1 VLDLN
6 LLEQNPIFVLD
17 TNALNRLPRELL
29 EVFDFYCPQGVVREV
44 ERWTSLLEL
53 LPQHMVRLEEEIAHL
68 GEILKIKDWLEEAR
82 GMERYPEV
90 SELVERLFL
99 EEKLSELSSKRNIE
113 EWEEAIKQEGQR
125 ILDELER
132 ERRNYNLAVVKAVLT
147 SALSRGQRV
156 RLEAQEEPSQPDL
169 MRRYLGDRDDLK
181 VISSWCRKAAGQL
194 KIDFEEG
201 EEFLSL
207 GPKKA
212 SEESPVPFFSYS
224 YLRQAEEEREK
235 KLKELERV
243 RRGHE
248 ELQRRGEERE
258 NALSLIEE
266 LRNRGRVI
274 PRKDD
279 WITSSLHSYTA
290 LLSKTLAR
298 DVLRE
303 HAPLLAKGEK
313 GLPLVE
319 KGLEL
324 YRRRAVKGVEEA
336 YEERLKGKLRSH
348 FSQLLEQI
356 ERERPEKDAEAF
368 VSALADDFQSEE
380 SLRVD
385 VEVLRASFKISDE
398 FPREMVF
405 IVTEDSDLID
415 LFLLSRD
422 LRSRLFP
429 NVRYCETPV
438 LEEFYLRLKRAK
450 ARIRGLEEE

>member
-1 VLDLN
+1 MLDLN

-17 TNALNRLPRELL
+17 TNALNRLPRKLL
-29 EVFDFYCPQGVVREV
+29 KVFDFYCPQGVVREV
-44 ERWTSLLEL
+44 ERWISLLEL
-53 LPQHMVRLEEEIAHL
+53 LPRHMVQLEEEITHL
-68 GEILKIKDWLEEAR
+68 EEILKIKDWLEKAR
-82 GMERYPEV
+82 EMERYPEV
-90 SELVERLFL
+90 SELVEGIFL
-99 EEKLSELSSKRNIE
+99 EEKLSLLSSKRNIE
-113 EWEEAIKQEGQR
+113 EWEEAIKEEGQR

-132 ERRNYNLAVVKAVLT
+132 KRRNYNLAVVKAVLT
-147 SALSRGQRV
+147 SVLSRGHRV
-156 RLEAQEEPSQPDL
+156 KLEDKEPSQPEL
-169 MRRYLGDRDDLK
+169 MRRYLGDRDDLQ
-181 VISSWCRKAAGQL
+181 VISNLCRKAAGQL

-201 EEFLSL
+201 EDFLSL
-207 GPKKA
+207 GPEKA
-212 SEESPVPFFSYS
+212 SESPVPFFSYL
-224 YLRQAEEEREK
+224 YLRQAEEEKEK

-243 RRGHE
+243 RRGYE
-248 ELQRRGEERE
+248 ELQRREEERE

-279 WITSSLHSYTA
+279 WISSSLHSYTA

-303 HAPLLAKGEK
+303 NASLLARGEK

-348 FSQLLEQI
+348 FSQLLEKVQK
-356 ERERPEKDAEAF
+356 ERPEKDAEAF
-368 VSALADDFQSEE
+368 ILALADDFQSEE

-385 VEVLRASFKISDE
+385 VEVLRASFKLSDE
-398 FPREMVF
+398 FPRETVF

-429 NVRYCETPV
+429 NVRYCETPI
-438 LEEFYLRLKRAK
+438 LEEFYLRLKRAR
-450 ARIRGLEEE
+450 ARIGELEEE

>member
-1 VLDLN
+1 MLDLN

-17 TNALNRLPRELL
+17 TNALNQLPRELL
-29 EVFDFYCPQGVVREV
+29 EVFEFYCPQGVVREV
-44 ERWTSLLEL
+44 ERWASLLEI
-53 LPQHMVRLEEEIAHL
+53 LPQHMAQLEEEIARL
-68 GEILKIKDWLEEAR
+68 DEVLKIKSWLKEAEEMA
-82 GMERYPEV
+82 RYPEI
-90 SELVERLFL
+90 SELVEGLFL
-99 EEKLSELSSKRNIE
+99 EEKLGELGSKRSIA

-125 ILDELER
+125 VLDELER
-132 ERRNYNLAVVKAVLT
+132 ERRNYNLAVAKAVLT
-147 SALSRGQRV
+147 SALSREKRV
-156 RLEAQEEPSQPDL
+156 RLEVQEEPNQSEL
-169 MRRYLGDRDDLK
+169 LRKYLGGQGDLK
-181 VISSWCRKAAGQL
+181 VVSNWCRKAAEKL
-194 KIDFEEG
+194 EIYFEER
-201 EEFLSL
+201 ENFLSL
-207 GPKKA
+207 EPKKT
-212 SEESPVPFFSYS
+212 STESSLPFFSYHH
-224 YLRQAEEEREK
+224 LRQAQEERERK
-235 KLKELERV
+235 SRELEKM

-248 ELQRRGEERE
+248 ELRKRGEERE
-258 NALSLIEE
+258 NALSIIEE

-303 HAPLLAKGEK
+303 HASLLAKGEK

-319 KGLEL
+319 RGLEL
-324 YRRRAVKGVEEA
+324 YRRRAVKGAEEA
-336 YEERLKGKLRSH
+336 YEERLRGKLRSH

-356 ERERPEKDAEAF
+356 EKERPERDAEAF
-368 VSALADDFQSEE
+368 ILALAEDFQSEE

-385 VEVLRASFKISDE
+385 VEVLRASFKVSDE

-429 NVRYCETPV
+429 NVKYCETPV
-438 LEEFYLRLKRAK
+438 LEEFCLRLKRAK
-450 ARIRGLEEE
+450 VRIKGLGEE